1 MTRVQVEYQVQQE
14 QVRVGVP
21 CFMFVIFQVR
31 AEYRIESKQVPQ
43 SIPQRPLQV
52 CWSLVLEITVIIH
65 AGTSV
70 TTLFSQNLTV
80 YLRLGHLYAYV
91 MTMP

>member
-43 SIPQRPLQV
+43 RPLQI

-70 TTLFSQNLTV
+70 TTLFSQNLTL
-80 YLRLGHLYAYV
+80 YLRLGNLYAYV